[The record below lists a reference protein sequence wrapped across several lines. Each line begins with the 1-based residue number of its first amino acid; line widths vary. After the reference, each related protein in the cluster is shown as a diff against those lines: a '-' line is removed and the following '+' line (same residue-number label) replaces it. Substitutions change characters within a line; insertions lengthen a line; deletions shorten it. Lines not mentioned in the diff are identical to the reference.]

1 MGRCKGLR
9 VDVHKPKD
17 IGVFLS
23 CVETIRREISTADQL
38 LFEEIEKMVK
48 DKETF
53 VTGQSER
60 LKEMDDAY
68 NTLKDY
74 LEVLLRAQ
82 KL

>member
-1 MGRCKGLR
+1 
-9 VDVHKPKD
+9 
-17 IGVFLS
+17 
-23 CVETIRREISTADQL
+23 
-38 LFEEIEKMVK
+38 MVK

-60 LKEMDDAY
+60 LKEMDDGY

-82 KL
+82 KLQISGS